1 MDFELS
7 LEQRMIVDA
16 ARKVGERFGLEYWR
30 EIDAKSNSRA
40 NAGRLFANRV
50 SAASHCRAS
59 MAAPI
64 RAYSKWP

>member
-30 EIDAKSNSRA
+30 EIDAKKQFPSECWKA
-40 NAGRLFANRV
+40 ICEAGLCGVALP
-50 SAASHCRAS
+50 S
-59 MAAPI
+59 
-64 RAYSKWP
+64 